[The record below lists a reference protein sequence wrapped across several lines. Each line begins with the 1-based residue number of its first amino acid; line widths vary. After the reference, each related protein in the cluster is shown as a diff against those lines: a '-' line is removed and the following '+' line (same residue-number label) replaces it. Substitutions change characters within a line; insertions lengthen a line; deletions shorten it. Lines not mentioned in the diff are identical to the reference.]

1 MIKTPKHAVVVLS
14 GGMDSAICLSLA
26 VKNFGANNVT
36 AITFNYGQRH
46 ILEKEAAI
54 KISRYFE
61 VEHLCI
67 DLSFFS
73 ELTTN
78 ALLDHNIPLTNN
90 QNNTPNTLVV
100 GRNGLFVRLG
110 AIHAH
115 FRGAS
120 HLFIGVLG
128 LEASNSGYRD
138 CSREYFDLME
148 KVLRIDLG
156 TDNFWIHTPLVDM
169 TKRETLNLAYS
180 LNSLKFILENSITC
194 YNGVKDFG
202 CGICAACEL
211 RNNGIQQFLQDN
223 PNFDFSYKEFFVDR
237 LKMRPTKN

>member
-1 MIKTPKHAVVVLS
+1 MSMSKSIKHAIVILS

-26 VKNFGANNVT
+26 VRNFGAEYVV
-36 AITFNYGQRH
+36 AITFDYGQRH
-46 ILEKEAAI
+46 VSEKQAAI
-54 KISRYFE
+54 QIARYFE
-61 VEHLCI
+61 VEHICI
-67 DLSFFS
+67 NLPFFN

-78 ALLDHNIPLTNN
+78 ALLDHNLPLM
-90 QNNTPNTLVV
+90 QNGNESNKISPNTLVT
-100 GRNGLFVRLG
+100 GRNGLFSRLG

-115 FRGAS
+115 YRGAC

-156 TDNFWIHTPLVDM
+156 TDQFWIHTPLVHM
-169 TKRETLNLAYS
+169 TKKETLDLAKE

-194 YNGVKDFG
+194 YEGIKEFG
-202 CGICAACEL
+202 CGQCSACQL
-211 RNNGIQQFLQDN
+211 RNDGIKQFLSDN
-223 PNFDFSYKEFFVDR
+223 PDFEFSYRKTF
-237 LKMRPTKN
+237 N